1 MNIKKIMARKCL
13 DDNKMYMNPE
23 TGSVDTGE
31 GWIQDCIDTYNG
43 FPVNEL
49 GTLREVREPR
59 DEDERREWGDWV
71 DAEKAD

>member
-1 MNIKKIMARKCL
+1 MDIKEIMARKCL
-13 DDNKMYMNPE
+13 DANKIYMNPE

-31 GWIQDCIDTYNG
+31 GWIQDCIDPDNG

-49 GTLREVREPR
+49 GALCEVREPR
-59 DEDERREWGDWV
+59 NEDERREWGDWV